1 MIRRTNQSSGF
12 GRLTAMATNSRPAP
26 LLAFEDFEPGQV
38 FELPDY
44 AVSEADILRF
54 AKEFD
59 PQPIHTDPAY
69 AATSDMGGL
78 IASGWHTAA
87 IFMRMQCDSFLLN
100 TSSIVSP
107 GVDEIRWL
115 RPLRPGDVLSG
126 SVEVTKVAASRS
138 KPDRGTV
145 YCKGTVVNQHGDAV
159 MTVTTRNIY
168 RRRQA
173 EASR

>member
-1 MIRRTNQSSGF
+1 MIRRSNQCSGS
-12 GRLTAMATNSRPAP
+12 GRLTVMKTHARQEP
-26 LLAFEDFEPGQV
+26 LLAFEDFEPGRV

-54 AKEFD
+54 AGEFD

-69 AATSDMGGL
+69 ASGTEMGGL

-87 IFMRMQCDSFLLN
+87 IFMRMQCDSFLLD

-115 RPLRPGDVLSG
+115 RPLRPGDVLRG

-138 KPDRGTV
+138 KTDRGTV
-145 YCKGTVVNQHGDAV
+145 YCKATVLNQRGEVV
-159 MTVTTRNIY
+159 MTMTTRNIY
-168 RRRQA
+168 RRR
-173 EASR
+173 EA

>member
-1 MIRRTNQSSGF
+1 MKTDARRK
-12 GRLTAMATNSRPAP
+12 P

-44 AVSEADILRF
+44 AVSEVDILRF
-54 AKEFD
+54 AREFD
-59 PQPIHTDPAY
+59 PQPIHTDPAH
-69 AATSDMGGL
+69 AAGTEMGGL

-87 IFMRMQCDSFLLN
+87 IFMRMQCDSFLLD

-115 RPLRPGDVLSG
+115 RPLRPGDVLGG

-145 YCKGTVVNQHGDAV
+145 YCKAAVFNQHGEV
-159 MTVTTRNIY
+159 IMTVTTRNIY
-168 RRRQA
+168 RRR
-173 EASR
+173 

>member
-1 MIRRTNQSSGF
+1 MKTDARQE
-12 GRLTAMATNSRPAP
+12 P
-26 LLAFEDFEPGQV
+26 LLSFEDFEPGQV
-38 FELPDY
+38 FELPEY

-54 AKEFD
+54 ASEFD

-69 AATSDMGGL
+69 AAGSDMGGL

-87 IFMRMQCDSFLLN
+87 IFMRMQCDSFLLD

-115 RPLRPGDVLSG
+115 RPLRPGDTLHG

-138 KPDRGTV
+138 KADRGTV
-145 YCKGTVVNQHGDAV
+145 YCKATVSNQHGEVV
-159 MTVTTRNIY
+159 MTMTTRNIY

-173 EASR
+173 

>member
-1 MIRRTNQSSGF
+1 MKTNARQE
-12 GRLTAMATNSRPAP
+12 P

-44 AVSEADILRF
+44 VVAEADILRF
-54 AKEFD
+54 AAEFD

-69 AATSDMGGL
+69 AAGTEMGGL

-87 IFMRMQCDSFLLN
+87 IFMRMQCDSFLLD

-115 RPLRPGDVLSG
+115 RPLRPGDVLNG

-138 KPDRGTV
+138 KTDRGTV
-145 YCKGTVVNQHGDAV
+145 YCKATVINQRGETV
-159 MTVTTRNIY
+159 MTMTTRNIY
-168 RRRQA
+168 RRR
-173 EASR
+173 EA